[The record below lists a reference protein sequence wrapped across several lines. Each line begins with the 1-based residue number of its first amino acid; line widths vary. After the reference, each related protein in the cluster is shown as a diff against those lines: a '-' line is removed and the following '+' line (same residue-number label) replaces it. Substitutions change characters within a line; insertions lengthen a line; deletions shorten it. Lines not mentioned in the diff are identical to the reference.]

1 MRNTRTT
8 NRVKITSLEQLRQ
21 LVSGEEDLDI
31 VLLLNYGLLTRSKR
45 EGRMCLSPLQ
55 AERPLKTEEK
65 KKTKAPRRHNCRR
78 GIGVD
83 ERNGRR

>member
-1 MRNTRTT
+1 MRHTGTIH
-8 NRVKITSLEQLRQ
+8 RVKITSLEQLRH
-21 LVSGEEDLDI
+21 LASGEEDLDI

-65 KKTKAPRRHNCRR
+65 KKAPRRHNCRGGLR
-78 GIGVD
+78 VN